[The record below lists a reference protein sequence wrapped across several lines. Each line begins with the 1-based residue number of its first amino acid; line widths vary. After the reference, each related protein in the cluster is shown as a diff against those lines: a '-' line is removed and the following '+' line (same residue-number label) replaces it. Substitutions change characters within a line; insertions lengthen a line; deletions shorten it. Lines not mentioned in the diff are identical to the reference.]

1 MKHSPI
7 ISKPANMKS
16 IPYPPRYAPL
26 FVPLCAVVVASLWVL
41 SACTRT
47 AEPSA
52 EVFTSAMNS
61 YLAKR
66 GDLCLG
72 KNAWPIDVTQHE
84 VDVGARNALQ
94 MPVLEKLGLVA
105 STVAQVDVNDEGTLH
120 HMKVR
125 RFALT
130 DAGHK
135 YYLTR
140 DPGRETVKT
149 SVAAAPKGDFCA
161 AKLSLDHVVGWEL
174 HQTTDTA
181 QRQAVVSY
189 TYRIDAAPWAQ
200 DAQVQK
206 VFPVVSNVLRGA
218 GTAQLQETFTLTN
231 AGWVAVDL
239 QGS

>member
-1 MKHSPI
+1 MKP
-7 ISKPANMKS
+7 
-16 IPYPPRYAPL
+16 IPYTPPYT
-26 FVPLCAVVVASLWVL
+26 PLCAVVVASLIGL

-47 AEPSA
+47 AEPTA
-52 EVFTSAMNS
+52 EVFTAAMNT

-72 KNAWPIDVTQHE
+72 KNSWPIDVTQHE

-105 STVAQVDVNDEGTLH
+105 STVAEIDVNDEGTLH

-140 DPGRETVKT
+140 DPGRETAKI
-149 SVAAAPKGDFCA
+149 SGAAAPKGDFCA
-161 AKLSLDHVVGWEL
+161 AKLNLDHVVGWEL
-174 HQTTDTA
+174 HKTADGA
-181 QRQAVVSY
+181 QRQAVVTY

-206 VFPVVSNVLRGA
+206 VFPVVSSVVRGA
-218 GTAQLQETFTLTN
+218 GTAQLQETFTLTE